1 MPEIVDVAVVGA
13 GVIGLSVARELRRAG
28 VERVAVLEREPAVG
42 QGSSSRANGG
52 VRAQFTTRVNVELS
66 AFSIGE
72 LERLDRDTG
81 LLGFRQTGYLLM
93 TGTEAGE
100 RSLRA
105 AVELQRSLGVAVE
118 WLTPEEVGG
127 RVPFVRPD
135 GLRAGTF
142 HGRDGFLDPYGVV
155 TALRQDA
162 ERLGARIAT
171 GAEVVAI
178 ERAPGAGFDVTTGEQ
193 TVRARWV
200 VNAAGPSAGLVAALL
215 EVDLPVAPVRRNL
228 AYVRDRPGPGRP
240 GDPRGLIPMCVDLD
254 TGVLV
259 RREVSG
265 GFVVAWSD
273 PDDSPSWETTLDP
286 RFLEGLGRRVGHR
299 FPLLEDVPVDPR
311 QCWAG
316 LYPETPDHHAII
328 GDTPEA
334 PGFLQC
340 AGFGGHGVMHAPA
353 AGRAV
358 AELVAH
364 GRCDSFDLHP
374 LRPSRFAEGDLVVET
389 AVL

>member
-1 MPEIVDVAVVGA
+1 MPETVEVAVVGG

-28 VERVAVLEREPAVG
+28 VGRVAVLEKEPAVG
-42 QGSSSRANGG
+42 QGSSARANGG
-52 VRAQFTTRVNVELS
+52 VRAQFTTSVNIEFS

-81 LLGFRQTGYLLM
+81 LLGFHQTGYLLL

-100 RSLRA
+100 RSLRT
-105 AVELQRSLGVAVE
+105 AVELQRSLGVPVE
-118 WLTPEEVGG
+118 WLDPQAVVE
-127 RVPFVRPD
+127 RVPFVRAD

-142 HGRDGFLDPYGVV
+142 HGRDGFLDPHGVV
-155 TALRQDA
+155 TAMRQDA
-162 ERLGARIAT
+162 ERLGARIVT

-178 ERAPGAGFDVTTGEQ
+178 ERVPGDGFELATRGGAF
-193 TVRARWV
+193 RSRWV

-215 EVDLPVAPVRRNL
+215 GVDLPVAPVRRNL
-228 AYVRDRPGPGRP
+228 AYVREPPGQLAPA
-240 GDPRGLIPMCVDLD
+240 GLIPMCVDLD

-273 PDDSPSWETTLDP
+273 PEDPPSWDTTLDP
-286 RFLEGLGRRVGHR
+286 RFLEALGSRVGHR
-299 FPLLEDVPVDPR
+299 FPLLEEVPVDAR

-316 LYPETPDHHAII
+316 LYPETPDHHAVV
-328 GDTPEA
+328 GDTPQA
-334 PGFLQC
+334 PGFVQC

-358 AELVAH
+358 AELVAL
-364 GRCDSFDLHP
+364 GRCATFDLHP

>member
-1 MPEIVDVAVVGA
+1 MPETVDVAVVGG

-28 VERVAVLEREPAVG
+28 VGRVAVLEKEPAVG
-42 QGSSSRANGG
+42 QGSSARANGG
-52 VRAQFTTRVNVELS
+52 VRAQFTTRVNIEFS

-81 LLGFRQTGYLLM
+81 LLGFHQTGYLLL

-100 RSLRA
+100 RSLRT
-105 AVELQRSLGVAVE
+105 AVELQRSLGVPVE
-118 WLTPEEVGG
+118 WLDPRAVVE
-127 RVPFVRPD
+127 RVPFLRPD
-135 GLRAGTF
+135 GLRAGSF
-142 HGRDGFLDPYGVV
+142 HGRDGFLDPHGVV
-155 TALRQDA
+155 TAMRQDA
-162 ERLGARIAT
+162 ERLGARVVT
-171 GAEVVAI
+171 GAEVVAV
-178 ERAPGAGFDVTTGEQ
+178 ERSPGDGFELATRGGAF
-193 TVRARWV
+193 RSRWV

-215 EVDLPVAPVRRNL
+215 GVDLPVAPVRRNL
-228 AYVRDRPGPGRP
+228 AYVRDPPGPVAP
-240 GDPRGLIPMCVDLD
+240 AGLIPMCVDLD

-273 PDDSPSWETTLDP
+273 PEDPPSWDTTLDP
-286 RFLEGLGRRVGHR
+286 RFLEALGSRVGHR
-299 FPLLEDVPVDPR
+299 FPLLEEVPVDPR

-316 LYPETPDHHAII
+316 LYPETPDHHAVV
-328 GDTPEA
+328 GDTPQA
-334 PGFLQC
+334 PGFVQC

-358 AELVAH
+358 AELVAL
-364 GRCDSFDLHP
+364 GRCATFDLHP

>member
-1 MPEIVDVAVVGA
+1 VPEIVDVAVVGA

-28 VERVAVLEREPAVG
+28 VERVAVLEREPAAG
-42 QGSSSRANGG
+42 QGSSARANGG

-105 AVELQRSLGVAVE
+105 AFELQRSLGVAVQ
-118 WLTPEEVGG
+118 WLAPEEVLG

-142 HGRDGFLDPYGVV
+142 HGRDGFLDPHGVV

-162 ERLGARIAT
+162 ERLGAGIAT

-178 ERAPGAGFDVTTGEQ
+178 RRAPGGGFEVTAGERTL
-193 TVRARWV
+193 RARWV
-200 VNAAGPSAGLVAALL
+200 VNAAGPAAARVAALL
-215 EVDLPVAPVRRNL
+215 EVDLPVTPVRRNL
-228 AYVRDRPGPGRP
+228 AFVGDRPSRP

-259 RREVSG
+259 RREQSG

-273 PDDSPSWETTLDP
+273 PEDPPSWETTVDP

-299 FPLLEDVPVDPR
+299 FPLLEDAPVDPR

-334 PGFLQC
+334 PGFVQC

-358 AELVAH
+358 AELVAQ
-364 GRCDSFDLHP
+364 GSCTSFDLHP

>member
-1 MPEIVDVAVVGA
+1 VAENADVVVVGG

-28 VERVAVLEREPAVG
+28 VDRVTVLEREPAVG

-52 VRAQFTTRVNVELS
+52 VRAQFTTRANVD
-66 AFSIGE
+66 FSLCSIAE
-72 LERLDRDTG
+72 LERLDAETG
-81 LLGFRQTGYLLM
+81 LLGFRQTGYLLF

-105 AVELQRSLGVAVE
+105 AYELQRSLGVATE
-118 WLTPEEVGG
+118 WLTAEQVVG
-127 RVPFVRPD
+127 RAPFVRPD

-142 HGRDGFLDPYGVV
+142 HARDGFLDPHGVV
-155 TALRQDA
+155 TALRLEA
-162 ERLGARIAT
+162 ERLGAAIVT
-171 GAEVVAI
+171 GAEVVAAD
-178 ERAPGAGFDVTTGEQ
+178 RAPDGSLLVATGDR

-200 VNAAGPSAGLVAALL
+200 VNAAGPAAARVAGLLGA
-215 EVDLPVAPVRRNL
+215 DLPVVPVRRNL
-228 AYVRDRPGPGRP
+228 AYVRDPHGPGE
-240 GDPRGLIPMCVDLD
+240 LIPMCVDLD

-265 GFVVAWSD
+265 GYLLAWSD
-273 PDDSPSWETTLDP
+273 PDDPPSEDTTLDP
-286 RFLEGLGRRVGHR
+286 RFLEGLGQRVGHR
-299 FPLLEDVPVDPR
+299 FPLLEELPVDPR

-316 LYPETPDHHAII
+316 LYPETPDHHAVV
-328 GDTPEA
+328 GPAPEA
-334 PGFLQC
+334 PGLLHC

-358 AELVAH
+358 AELVTL
-364 GRCDSFDLHP
+364 GRCETFDLRP
-374 LRPSRFAEGDLVVET
+374 LRPSRFAEGDLVVER

>member
-1 MPEIVDVAVVGA
+1 VPEIVDVAVVGA

-28 VERVAVLEREPAVG
+28 VERVAVLEREPSVG
-42 QGSSSRANGG
+42 QGSSARANGG

-105 AVELQRSLGVAVE
+105 AFELQRSLGVAVE

-142 HGRDGFLDPYGVV
+142 HGRDGFVDPYGVV

-162 ERLGARIAT
+162 ERLGARILT
-171 GAEVVAI
+171 GTEVVAI
-178 ERAPGAGFDVTTGEQ
+178 RRAPGAGFDVTTGEG
-193 TVRARWV
+193 TLRARWV
-200 VNAAGPSAGLVAALL
+200 VNAAGPSAGLLAALL
-215 EVDLPVAPVRRNL
+215 EVDLPVTPVRRNL
-228 AYVRDRPGPGRP
+228 AYVRDRPGADPG
-240 GDPRGLIPMCVDLD
+240 GLIPMCVDLD
-254 TGVLV
+254 TGVLM

-273 PDDSPSWETTLDP
+273 PDDPPSWETTVDP
-286 RFLEGLGRRVGHR
+286 RFLEGLGARVGHR

-328 GDTPEA
+328 GDTPEV
-334 PGFLQC
+334 PGFVQC

>member
-1 MPEIVDVAVVGA
+1 VPQIVDVAVVGA

-105 AVELQRSLGVAVE
+105 AFELQRSLGVAVE
-118 WLTPEEVGG
+118 WLTPQEVCG
-127 RVPFVRPD
+127 RAPFVRPD

-142 HGRDGFLDPYGVV
+142 HGRDGFLDPHGVV

-178 ERAPGAGFDVTTGEQ
+178 QRAPGAGFDVTTGGQ
-193 TVRARWV
+193 TLRARWV

-215 EVDLPVAPVRRNL
+215 GVDLPVTPVRRNL
-228 AYVRDRPGPGRP
+228 AFARDRPGPGRP

-273 PDDSPSWETTLDP
+273 PDDPPSWQTTLDP
-286 RFLEGLGRRVGHR
+286 RFLEGLGMRVGHR

-334 PGFLQC
+334 PGFVQC

-358 AELVAH
+358 AELVTH
-364 GRCDSFDLHP
+364 GRCASFDLHP